1 MKTILLLHDESGSRK
16 SRSQN
21 VAGSKVTQRP
31 GEGTPGCS
39 CDRWGHP
46 LPDRAL
52 KSQVLVLHTQITTSR
67 ASEPNEPSPMCDF
80 YEARLLELRR
90 SNAKGLN

>member
-1 MKTILLLHDESGSRK
+1 MKTIPLLHDESGSRK
-16 SRSQN
+16 SRLQN
-21 VAGSKVTQRP
+21 VAGSKATQRP
-31 GEGTPGCS
+31 SEGTPGCS

-80 YEARLLELRR
+80 YEARLMELQR
-90 SNAKGLN
+90 SDAKGLN

>member
-1 MKTILLLHDESGSRK
+1 MTTILLLHDESGSRK

-21 VAGSKVTQRP
+21 VPGTRVTQRP
-31 GEGTPGCS
+31 SEGTAGCS

-52 KSQVLVLHTQITTSR
+52 KSQVVVLHNSNHNI
-67 ASEPNEPSPMCDF
+67 PSIG
-80 YEARLLELRR
+80 
-90 SNAKGLN
+90 AK